1 MSINVNLS
9 EKLKELPNDIGYIAR
24 EVLNELERGKKSN
37 TQIEEIILA
46 EIRELLV
53 EEGL

>member
-9 EKLKELPNDIGYIAR
+9 EKLKELPSDIRFIAM
-24 EVLNELERGKKSN
+24 EILKELERGKRSN
-37 TQIEEIILA
+37 TQIEEMILE

-53 EEGL
+53 EEEV